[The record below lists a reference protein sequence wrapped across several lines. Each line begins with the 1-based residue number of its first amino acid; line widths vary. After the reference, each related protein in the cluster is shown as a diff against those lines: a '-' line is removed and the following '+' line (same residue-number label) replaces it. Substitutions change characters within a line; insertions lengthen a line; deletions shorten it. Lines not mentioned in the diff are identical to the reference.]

1 MSPRSRSTYRR
12 SAHRSILLAA
22 LLEFGAA
29 QLWAAEPQTPAKT
42 PAAKSPAAPSTGTK
56 APAAAPAANTKAPV
70 VSSATPA
77 PKPQVLPGSPAAIR
91 QEYQAQFEK
100 RDWNGAVSTAQ
111 KILDVARTR
120 AKQDPL
126 GLAEALVLL
135 GNAEVGARNMIG
147 AQEHF
152 AESLKLVEERVGP
165 TSGRLIEPLRG
176 LGVTLAAQN
185 RHEEAVP
192 LMERAL
198 VLWRRNFGLFDT
210 NQQGLLRS
218 LAQSEVQL
226 RRIDEGQRHMLYLL
240 SISER
245 NFGRNDPRLVPA
257 LCLVGNWYIEAG
269 LITLAREKFRVAL
282 DIVEDR
288 LGKNNLSA
296 VEPLRGLASSY
307 VSELIL
313 ANYGPQERDRQAS
326 SSVGL
331 GNNDPRPTN
340 PRNLNPDTERVLT
353 RALKIL
359 DANPERS
366 GDVLVDTLIQQGD
379 ILQLRGLFDEALP
392 YYRRAAVLLSTEAKA
407 EVDPLSFPAQ
417 IYYPVPLLSIRN
429 LNRPPE
435 EVVER
440 FVQAEFTVT
449 AQGSVKDVRVSEQD
463 ATQRQIAET
472 VEAVKASRY
481 RPKFVN
487 GEPAETLG
495 ITYRQV
501 FKQRKEAE

>member
-1 MSPRSRSTYRR
+1 MSPCSRSAY
-12 SAHRSILLAA
+12 RSILLAA
-22 LLEFGAA
+22 LLQCGAT
-29 QLWAAEPQTPAKT
+29 QLWAAEPAKT
-42 PAAKSPAAPSTGTK
+42 PAVPNAPQVKSPAKTTAPN
-56 APAAAPAANTKAPV
+56 AAANKTT
-70 VSSATPA
+70 VSPA
-77 PKPQVLPGSPAAIR
+77 PIAAPTPTPAAIR
-91 QEYQAQFEK
+91 QEYQGQFER
-100 RDWNGAVSTAQ
+100 RDWTAAIASAQ
-111 KILDVARTR
+111 KLLDAARLR

-135 GNAEVGARNMIG
+135 GNAEVGAKNMVG
-147 AQEHF
+147 AEEHF
-152 AESLKLVEERVGP
+152 AESLKLVEDRVGP

-176 LGVTLAAQN
+176 LGIAMAAQN

-198 VLWRRNFGLFDT
+198 VLWRRNYGLFDT

-218 LAQSEVQL
+218 LAESEVQI

-245 NFGRNDPRLVPA
+245 NFGRNDPRVVPA

-269 LITLAREKFRVAL
+269 LIASAREKFRIAL
-282 DIVEDR
+282 DIIEDK
-288 LGKNNLSA
+288 LGKNSLGA

-313 ANYGPQERDRQAS
+313 ANYGPPQDRDRPS
-326 SSVGL
+326 SNPVGIAT
-331 GNNDPRPTN
+331 DPRPTN
-340 PRNLNPDTERVLT
+340 PRNLSPETERSLT

-359 DANPERS
+359 DANADRS
-366 GDVLVDTLIQQGD
+366 PDVLVETLIQQGD
-379 ILQLRGLFDEALP
+379 ILQLRGLFDQALP
-392 YYRRAAVLLSTEAKA
+392 YYRRAATLLSTELKAKST
-407 EVDPLSFPAQ
+407 EFDPLSFPAQ
-417 IYYPVPLLSIRN
+417 IYYPVPLLAIRN

-449 AQGSVKDVRVSEQD
+449 AQGSIKDVKVSEQD

-472 VEAVKASRY
+472 VESIRAARY

-487 GEPAETLG
+487 GEPVETLG
-495 ITYRQV
+495 ITHRQV
-501 FKQRKEAE
+501 FRQRKEAE